1 MVININFFKSLIVIS
16 FFAIANA
23 SAQQDIGAL
32 AIQLQKLDSPKAEKE
47 VGYKTSS
54 RILGSTPLVK
64 DQILSKYVIL
74 VGKLLVSNL
83 PEQPNL
89 WTFGVL
95 DSSDINAFAAPGGYI
110 FLTKGLLKQLDNE
123 DQLAA
128 VIAHEIAHIKLK
140 HYSNVAKKQ
149 MLAEYS
155 LKSLNAGSEDSQL
168 EAMAN
173 ATTLIL
179 ARGLDKQSEFDADR
193 EASKLLAKA
202 GYDPSAMADVLV
214 MLEKNASKPNN
225 PSMSFLLSTHPSPT
239 QRLQALASCCA
250 DSFGNMSSSNQKT
263 KSRFD
268 NQLKSRL

>member
-1 MVININFFKSLIVIS
+1 MVSFSRFFKILICFS
-16 FFAIANA
+16 FFVIFN
-23 SAQQDIGAL
+23 SNAQQDIGSL
-32 AIQLQKLDSPKAEKE
+32 AVQLQKLDSPKAEKE

-54 RILGSTPLVK
+54 RILGSSPLVK
-64 DQILSKYVIL
+64 DQTITKYVNL
-74 VGKLLVSNL
+74 VGKLLVLNL
-83 PEQPNL
+83 PEQPNS

-95 DSSDINAFAAPGGYI
+95 ESQDINAFAAPGGYI
-110 FLTKGLLKQLDNE
+110 FLTKGLLKQLENE

-128 VIAHEIAHIKLK
+128 VIAHEIAHVKFK

-149 MLAEYS
+149 MLAEFS
-155 LKSLNAGSEDSQL
+155 LKSLNAGNEDSQL

-193 EASKLLAKA
+193 EASKLLAKT

-214 MLEKNASKPNN
+214 ILEKNASKPNN
-225 PSMSFLLSTHPSPT
+225 SSMSFLLSTHPSPT

-250 DSFGNMSSSNQKT
+250 DSFANINSNSQKT

-268 NQLKSRL
+268 AQLKSRL